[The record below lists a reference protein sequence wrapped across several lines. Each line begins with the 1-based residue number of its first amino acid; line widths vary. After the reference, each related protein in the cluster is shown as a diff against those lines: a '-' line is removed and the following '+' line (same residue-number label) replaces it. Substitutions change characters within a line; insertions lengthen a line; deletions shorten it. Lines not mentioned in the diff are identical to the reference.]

1 MTRSEQLLEDIK
13 SHGNLG
19 APDFVARRIYGD
31 SLVESLLRK
40 KHIKLRNVD
49 IGNGFNYD
57 VLKLVYR

>member
-31 SLVESLLRK
+31 
-40 KHIKLRNVD
+40 
-49 IGNGFNYD
+49 
-57 VLKLVYR
+57 